1 MSLQAWDRGIGR
13 GCSAVGRLAR
23 LAVQQ
28 RVDDAVVT
36 LQNIHRHLED
46 GLSPIEA
53 ALTAQHEDAD
63 DHWRAWSTRLSLA
76 FRGDVS

>member
-13 GCSAVGRLAR
+13 GRSAVGRLAR
-23 LAVQQ
+23 LAVRQ
-28 RVDDAVVT
+28 RVDDAVGI
-36 LQNIHRHLED
+36 LQNVHRHLED

-53 ALTAQHEDAD
+53 ALAAQRESAD
-63 DHWRAWSTRLSLA
+63 DQRRAWNKRSNLV

>member
-1 MSLQAWDRGIGR
+1 MSLKAWDRGIT
-13 GCSAVGRLAR
+13 SAVGRLAS
-23 LAVQQ
+23 LAVRQ
-28 RVDDAVVT
+28 RIDDAVVI

-53 ALTAQHEDAD
+53 ALTAQQEGAD

-76 FRGDVS
+76 IRGDVS